1 MQNLI
6 NLNSMLGKPG
16 GGSRTICKTPM
27 LYRLSLR
34 ARGDV
39 ADWEELMTGEHDTA
53 GKRKS
58 ALIAAANRN
67 LKCEVY
73 AFTKEQVI
81 ATFHDFEKFFDSITC
96 LH

>member
-1 MQNLI
+1 MQNMI

-53 GKRKS
+53 GKGKS
-58 ALIAAANRN
+58 ALVAAAKLSR
-67 LKCEVY
+67 LQFPSASE
-73 AFTKEQVI
+73 AGS
-81 ATFHDFEKFFDSITC
+81 AD
-96 LH
+96 L